1 MQDRSTDFEFL
12 PIDVSF
18 TRCERYYYKLK
29 PASGNLFGTGF
40 NNNTTKGRFFISFP
54 TQMRTVPYALEQTGT
69 AANYSILNDG
79 DNVVT
84 CSSVPTLAAFQ
95 TSGGLVD
102 FTVASGLTSGEG
114 SMGRS
119 SNADAYLAWTAE
131 L

>member
-1 MQDRSTDFEFL
+1 M
-12 PIDVSF
+12 
-18 TRCERYYYKLK
+18 
-29 PASGNLFGTGF
+29 
-40 NNNTTKGRFFISFP
+40 GRFFISFP
-54 TQMRTVPYALEQTGT
+54 TQMRTAPSALEQTGT

-84 CSSVPTLAAFQ
+84 CSSVPVFQVFQ
-95 TSGGLVD
+95 TSGGLIN

-119 SNADAYLAWTAE
+119 SNADAYLAWSAE